1 MELVIDYFGNKTN
14 GVFIEA
20 SALDGEEYSY
30 TLFLEVGWYKKNMAK
45 FLKILC

>member
-30 TLFLEVGWYKKNMAK
+30 TLFLEVGIKNISK
-45 FLKILC
+45 FLKILF

>member
-1 MELVIDYFGNKTN
+1 MEIAIDYMGNKTS

-30 TLFLEVGWYKKNMAK
+30 TLFLEVGK
-45 FLKILC
+45 KILYSIIIFF